1 MNKLGELFYNIPDEE
16 LKQAIIELDEDGVKG
31 IYRTDGL
38 LRKYA
43 KLASDIISN
52 GNATDLFMTEIN
64 LLRQGA
70 LRWAKVSNEFG
81 KGILKDEL

>member
-1 MNKLGELFYNIPDEE
+1 MNKLGELFHNIPDEE
-16 LKQAIIELDEDGVKG
+16 LKQAIRELDEDGVKG

-43 KLASDIISN
+43 KLASEIS
-52 GNATDLFMTEIN
+52 GNSNSLDLFMAEIN
-64 LLRQGA
+64 IIRQGA